1 MFQKPHPFTNKSF
14 ISECVESPTGER
26 SIRVYHT
33 KLSIYVPKKAHIHD
47 PITIFKL
54 ATWMVKAS
62 EWVSEQK
69 LYVPTKQSLKSIKH
83 VLNNN
88 KKIK

>member
-1 MFQKPHPFTNKSF
+1 MFSKPHPFTNKSF
-14 ISECVESPTGER
+14 ISECTESPTGER
-26 SIRVYHT
+26 SIRVYHK

-47 PITIFKL
+47 PIAIFKL
-54 ATWMVKAS
+54 AAWMVKAS

-69 LYVPTKQSLKSIKH
+69 LYVPTKQSLNSIKH

-88 KKIK
+88 KK